1 LAVGGV
7 GLSDDLEKIKGV
19 GSSTASKLRA
29 AGFTTIEALSVTPV
43 REIMSKAGLGEETAF
58 KTCEEARRL
67 MNFGFVKAADLWER
81 RKSLLRC
88 TTGSKKVD
96 EILGGGVETQ
106 AMTELIGDY
115 GVGKTQICM
124 VLSVTAQLPREQ
136 GGLEGNVIYM
146 DTEGTFSP
154 ERVHQIASK
163 RGFDGQ
169 KILDGIIVARAYT
182 SDHQCL
188 LIDHLFKKCPEEN
201 AKLVVVDSMISH
213 FRGEYIGRE
222 VLAERQQ
229 ILNQYLHKLLRLSEA
244 YNLAVVITNQVQS
257 NPAMFFYGNPERPTG
272 GHVMAHACTHRIH
285 MRRGK
290 SGTRVAK
297 VIDSPYLPEEKASFI
312 ITEKGIEDSEKKA
325 EETEEDEDQSQKI

>member
-1 LAVGGV
+1 V
-7 GLSDDLEKIKGV
+7 S
-19 GSSTASKLRA
+19 SSTVSKLRA
-29 AGFTTIEALSVTPV
+29 AGFTTIEAFAVTPV
-43 REIMSKAGLGEETAF
+43 REIMAKSGVSEDTAF
-58 KTCEEARRL
+58 KVCEEARKL
-67 MNFGFVKAADLWER
+67 MNYGFVKAAELWER

-96 EILGGGVETQ
+96 KILGGGVETQ
-106 AMTELIGDY
+106 AMTEFIGDY

-154 ERVHQIASK
+154 ERVYQIASK
-163 RGFDGQ
+163 RGLDGQ
-169 KILDGIIVARAYT
+169 KILDGIIIARAYN

-213 FRGEYIGRE
+213 FRGEYMGRDT
-222 VLAERQQ
+222 LSERQQ
-229 ILNQYLHKLLRLSEA
+229 LLNQYLHKLLRLSEA
-244 YNLAVVITNQVQS
+244 YNMAVVITNQVQS
-257 NPAMFFYGNPERPTG
+257 NPAQFYGNPELPTG

-297 VIDSPYLPEEKASFI
+297 VIDSPYLPEKKASFI
-312 ITEKGIEDSEKKA
+312 ITEKGIEDTDKEA
-325 EETEEDEDQSQKI
+325 EEEDANQSQKI

>member
-1 LAVGGV
+1 
-7 GLSDDLEKIKGV
+7 
-19 GSSTASKLRA
+19 
-29 AGFTTIEALSVTPV
+29 
-43 REIMSKAGLGEETAF
+43 
-58 KTCEEARRL
+58 
-67 MNFGFVKAADLWER
+67 
-81 RKSLLRC
+81 
-88 TTGSKKVD
+88 
-96 EILGGGVETQ
+96 
-106 AMTELIGDY
+106 
-115 GVGKTQICM
+115 M

-136 GGLEGNVIYM
+136 SGLEGNVIYM

-154 ERVHQIASK
+154 ERVYQIASK
-163 RGFDGQ
+163 RGLDGQ
-169 KILDGIIVARAYT
+169 KILDGIIIARAYT

-188 LIDHLFKKCPEEN
+188 LIDHLFKKCPEES

-229 ILNQYLHKLLRLSEA
+229 LLNQYLHKLLRLSEA

-257 NPAMFFYGNPERPTG
+257 NPAMFFYGNPEHPTG

-290 SGTRVAK
+290 GGTRVAK
-297 VIDSPYLPEEKASFI
+297 VIDSPYLPEKKASFI

-325 EETEEDEDQSQKI
+325 EEVEEEEETQSQKI

>member
-1 LAVGGV
+1 MAVGGV
-7 GLSDDLEKIKGV
+7 GVSNDLEKIKGV

-29 AGFTTIEALSVTPV
+29 AGFTTVEALAVTPV
-43 REIMSKAGLGEETAF
+43 REIISRAGLGEETAF

-67 MNFGFVKAADLWER
+67 MNFGFVKAAELLER

-88 TTGSKKVD
+88 TTESKKLD

-124 VLSVTAQLPREQ
+124 TLSVTAQLPREQ

-154 ERVHQIASK
+154 ERVYQIASK

-169 KILDGIIVARAYT
+169 KILDGITVARAYT

-229 ILNQYLHKLLRLSEA
+229 LLNQYLHKLLRLSEA

-257 NPAMFFYGNPERPTG
+257 NPAMFYGNPELPTG

-290 SGTRVAK
+290 GGTRVAK

-312 ITEKGIEDSEKKA
+312 ITEKGIEDSEKEA
-325 EETEEDEDQSQKI
+325 EEAEDQNRNS

>member
-1 LAVGGV
+1 MVGGV
-7 GLSDDLEKIKGV
+7 WVSDDLGKIKGV
-19 GSSTASKLRA
+19 GPSTASKLRA
-29 AGFTTIEALSVTPV
+29 AGFTTVETLAVTPV
-43 REIMSKAGLGEETAF
+43 REIMSKAGLGEE
-58 KTCEEARRL
+58 KTFEICEESRKL
-67 MNFGFVKAADLWER
+67 MNYGFVKAADLWER
-81 RKSLLRC
+81 RKNLLRC

-106 AMTELIGDY
+106 AMTEFIGDY

-154 ERVHQIASK
+154 ERVFQIASK
-163 RGFDGQ
+163 RGLDAR
-169 KILDGIIVARAYT
+169 KILDGIIIARAYT

-229 ILNQYLHKLLRLSEA
+229 LLNQYLHKLLRLSEA
-244 YNLAVVITNQVQS
+244 CNLAVVITNQVQS
-257 NPAMFFYGNPERPTG
+257 NPAMFYGNPELPTG

-290 SGTRVAK
+290 GGTRVAK
-297 VIDSPYLPEEKASFI
+297 VIDSPYLPENKASFI
-312 ITEKGIEDSEKKA
+312 ITEKGIEDTEKKA
-325 EETEEDEDQSQKI
+325 EETEEDEDQTQKI

>member
-1 LAVGGV
+1 V
-7 GLSDDLEKIKGV
+7 SDDLGRIKSV
-19 GSSTASKLRA
+19 SSSTISKLCA
-29 AGFTTIEALSVTPV
+29 AGFTTIEAFAVTPV
-43 REIMSKAGLGEETAF
+43 REITAKSGVKEVTAF
-58 KTCEEARRL
+58 KVCEEARKL
-67 MNFGFVKAADLWER
+67 MNYGFVKAAELWER

-88 TTGSKKVD
+88 TTGSKRVD

-106 AMTELIGDY
+106 AMTEFIGDY

-124 VLSVTAQLPREQ
+124 VLSVIAQLPRGQ

-154 ERVHQIASK
+154 ERVYQIACK
-163 RGFDGQ
+163 RGLDGQ
-169 KILDGIIVARAYT
+169 KILDGIIIARAYN
-182 SDHQCL
+182 SDHQCF

-201 AKLVVVDSMISH
+201 VKLVVVDSMISH
-213 FRGEYIGRE
+213 FRGEYVGRE
-222 VLAERQQ
+222 ELSERQQ

-257 NPAMFFYGNPERPTG
+257 NPAQFWGNPERPTG

-297 VIDSPYLPEEKASFI
+297 VIDSPYLPEEKASFV
-312 ITEKGIEDSEKKA
+312 ITEKGIEDTDKEA
-325 EETEEDEDQSQKI
+325 EEEDENQSQKI